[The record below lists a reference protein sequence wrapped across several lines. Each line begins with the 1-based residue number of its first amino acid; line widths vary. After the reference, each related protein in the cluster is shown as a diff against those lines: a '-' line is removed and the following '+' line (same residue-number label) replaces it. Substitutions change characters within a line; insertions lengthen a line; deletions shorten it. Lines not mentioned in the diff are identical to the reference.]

1 MTVYGTARSLNIS
14 VDDHLIPVRE
24 TFTGDDC
31 MHKLVQYLLDSGF
44 IMDLNNKTQAQNYL
58 IH

>member
-1 MTVYGTARSLNIS
+1 MES
-14 VDDHLIPVRE
+14 HLIPVRE